1 MLSILRRRRI
11 SDAKRDSWLI
21 IYILHAEM
29 IVMERYMGRIHNLYN
44 CIHCFICRICKVNCE
59 YLMMESILAK
69 SVRVNQ
75 VLIVDP
81 MYSASTGSV
90 DSGNL
95 QKRH

>member
-1 MLSILRRRRI
+1 
-11 SDAKRDSWLI
+11 
-21 IYILHAEM
+21 
-29 IVMERYMGRIHNLYN
+29 
-44 CIHCFICRICKVNCE
+44 
-59 YLMMESILAK
+59 MMESILAK

-81 MYSASTGSV
+81 MYFASTGSV